1 MFMEKKSG
9 NAMLL
14 SVSLTLYNNYS
25 MHVYHSYYFLRPQ
38 SGSVQLLQQEEEEND
53 DIQEL

>member
-14 SVSLTLYNNYS
+14 SVSLTLYN
-25 MHVYHSYYFLRPQ
+25 MHVCPSYYFLRPQ